1 MPRPTYNGGV
11 DRALNLLL
19 YPSNLASPGRLVKIA
34 RSLSPL
40 FSRTHIVGID
50 QGELPTDEAVAPTV
64 HLTRI
69 QGASL
74 GAPLGGVRVVGAWGA
89 RVYRRFAR
97 QRVAAVSAQNLFLLP
112 LAHAW
117 RGARAR
123 CSPTTRTSWRRRR
136 WGRRGYVS
144 ASSA

>member
-1 MPRPTYNGGV
+1 MGGV

-40 FSRTHIVGID
+40 FSQTRIVGID
-50 QGELPTDEAVAPTV
+50 QGGLPTNEAVAPTV

-69 QGASL
+69 RGASL
-74 GAPLGGVRVVGAWGA
+74 GALGGVRVVGAWGA

-112 LAHAW
+112 SRTRW

-123 CSPTTRTSWRRRR
+123 YLLITRTSWRQKR
-136 WGRRGYVS
+136 WGRRGCAN
-144 ASSA
+144 ASNA